1 MINQLFLYT
10 PDRILIIK
18 CINILGFENLNDKK
32 ELTKH
37 KLLTLNISNR
47 FQQLI
52 TEFKQY
58 YLPCKQKKYLVKWTI
73 KSCITITRQLLKTID
88 YDICTKEKMVD
99 NVKIIC
105 YKLITKTEKETI
117 KRKRKKQEVGIIT
130 KSEPVIVNFN

>member
-10 PDRILIIK
+10 PDRNLIMK

-37 KLLTLNISNR
+37 KLLTLNISTR

-52 TEFKQY
+52 TELKQY

-88 YDICTKEKMVD
+88 YDIYTKEKMVD
-99 NVKIIC
+99 NIKIVC

-117 KRKRKKQEVGIIT
+117 KRQRKKLKVGIIT